1 MYVSKEDAKCTYA
14 LISNVLK
21 DHTVFCV
28 IFSTHVHKL
37 CIQQTYVA
45 IRTCSQ

>member
-1 MYVSKEDAKCTYA
+1 MYVSQEDAKCA
-14 LISNVLK
+14 LISSVLK

-37 CIQQTYVA
+37 CIQHM
-45 IRTCSQ
+45 